1 MTMKPLL
8 YDYFPDE
15 LPEVLRPFGIQSFRI
30 RQINEWLGK
39 CVCSFDAMT
48 NLAKKLRDDLSNQF
62 DLCAFTATAV
72 LKSQLDDTR
81 KYFFTLRDGEHIE
94 AVLLHYHHGYSVCVS
109 TQAGCKMGC
118 KFCASAACGV
128 GRNLSAG
135 EILSELVAI
144 TNDMRQDVPDFRI
157 GHVVLMGIGE
167 PLDNYD
173 NVLRFLKLVMH
184 PERFGIGARNLSL
197 STCGLVP
204 QIYKLAEENIP
215 LTLSVSLHAP
225 TDELRDSLMPIN
237 HRYKLKELMQACRAY
252 DAKTGRRISFE
263 YALMEGTNDSVECA
277 EKLAKLVNSLP
288 CHVNV
293 IPVNEVPGAPFRKVH
308 EKQRLLFTNTL
319 EKCKINVTVRRTLG
333 ADIEAACGQLR
344 RDEKSLDC

>member
-1 MTMKPLL
+1 MKPLL
-8 YDYFPDE
+8 YDYFPHE
-15 LPEVLRPFGIQSFRI
+15 LTDLFAPFNLQSFRFK
-30 RQINEWLGK
+30 QIDEWLKK
-39 CVCSFDAMT
+39 CVRSFDEMT
-48 NLAKKLRDDLSNQF
+48 NLPAATREKLDEAFDLS
-62 DLCAFTATAV
+62 AFSETTV

-118 KFCASAACGV
+118 KFCASAACGF

-135 EILSELVAI
+135 EILSELCAI
-144 TNDMRQDVPDFRI
+144 TRDMREDVPDFRI
-157 GHVVLMGIGE
+157 GHIVLMGIGE

-173 NVLRFLKLVMH
+173 NVLRFLRLAMH
-184 PERFGIGARNLSL
+184 PSRFGIGARNISL

-204 QIYKLAEENIP
+204 EIYKLAQEEIP

-225 TDELRDSLMPIN
+225 TDEIRDSIMPIN
-237 HRYKLKELMQACRAY
+237 HRYKLKELLEACRAY
-252 DAKTGRRISFE
+252 DTKTGRRISFE
-263 YALMEGTNDSVECA
+263 YALMEEKNDSVACA
-277 EKLAKLVNSLP
+277 EILARLLKGLD

-293 IPVNEVPGAPFRKVH
+293 IPINEVPGAPFRKAH
-308 EKQRLLFTNTL
+308 ENQRALFTNTL

-344 RDEKSLDC
+344 RNANKD

>member
-1 MTMKPLL
+1 MKPLL
-8 YDYFPDE
+8 YDFYPEE
-15 LPEVLRPFGIQSFRI
+15 LSSLLEDFQVKPFRAK
-30 RQINEWLGK
+30 QINDWLSK
-39 CVCSFDAMT
+39 CVNDFKLMS
-48 NLAKKLRDDLSNQF
+48 NLPLDLRKKLEAEF
-62 DLCAFTATAV
+62 DLNAFRDITV
-72 LKSQLDDTR
+72 LKSKLDDTR

-118 KFCASAACGV
+118 KFCASATCGF

-144 TNDMRQDVPDFRI
+144 TRDMRHDIPDFRI
-157 GHVVLMGIGE
+157 GHIVLMGIGE

-173 NVLRFLKLVMH
+173 NVIRFIRLSMN
-184 PERFGIGARNLSL
+184 EMRFGIGARNISL

-204 QIYKLAEENIP
+204 QIYELANEDIP

-225 TDELRDSLMPIN
+225 TDDLRDSIMPIN
-237 HRYKLKELMQACRAY
+237 HRYKLNELIQACRDY

-263 YALMEGTNDSVECA
+263 YALMEGKNDSVAHA
-277 EKLAKLVNSLP
+277 EILARLLKGLD

-293 IPVNEVPGAPFRKVH
+293 IPINEVSGTPFRKAR
-308 EKQRLLFTNTL
+308 ENQRQLFTNTL
-319 EKCKINVTVRRTLG
+319 EKCKINATVRRTLG

-344 RDEKSLDC
+344 RNASQN